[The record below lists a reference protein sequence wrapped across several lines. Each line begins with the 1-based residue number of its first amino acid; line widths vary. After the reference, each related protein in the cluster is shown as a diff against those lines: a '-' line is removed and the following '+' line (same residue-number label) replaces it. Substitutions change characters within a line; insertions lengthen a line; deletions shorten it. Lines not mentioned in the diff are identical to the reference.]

1 MTPSMELGHSV
12 IEGGSDELAVLA
24 HRLLNSFTV
33 VSGRA
38 ATLRDY
44 WDQLPLDQRSR
55 WLAEIERAALDVSGL
70 LGALARG
77 LPGDVTAELAT
88 AS

>member
-1 MTPSMELGHSV
+1 MTPTMQLGHTV
-12 IEGGSDELAVLA
+12 VEGGTDELAVLA

-38 ATLRDY
+38 ATLRDH
-44 WDQLPLDQRSR
+44 WDLLPLDQRSR
-55 WLAEIERAALDVSGL
+55 WLAEIERAALDVAGL
-70 LGALARG
+70 LGVLARG
-77 LPGDVTAELAT
+77 LPGEVTAELAT